1 MDLRQLHEE
10 LDAEL
15 PHLTWDQLKE
25 LAEFAKVTVDKV
37 RKKHVIVHLINEE
50 IDVVIEKEGKD
61 AARQY
66 IGDVLEVIK
75 RMKKENALEAEKS
88 LSEDKDELAKLKK
101 QYADLQLMFQCS
113 TKSLESEI
121 TRLSDQVKKKE
132 SRSASAILRDAEPQP
147 SRVPEVTIRRDFK
160 IWGQIGHFKEDG
172 PTDLYHKLVNIT
184 QDYRESPQNILF
196 RAIELKERLLI
207 ASRVAGREE
216 MYSVELI
223 QKKFLRSVST
233 GLISDHIKFQLK
245 FDLENQSITDEELI
259 ERMNDAAGIETE
271 RQQKQKKNACAK
283 VTKVNEL
290 QADVQALQR
299 LDRQVE
305 ATDNGHKLWDGAA
318 ARGKEQK
325 SQSSFSRQEAEL
337 FEQLKEEI
345 AEIKKS
351 IHESQP
357 SLLWLSIL

>member
-160 IWGQIGHFKEDG
+160 IWGQIG
-172 PTDLYHKLVNIT
+172 
-184 QDYRESPQNILF
+184 
-196 RAIELKERLLI
+196 
-207 ASRVAGREE
+207 
-216 MYSVELI
+216 
-223 QKKFLRSVST
+223 
-233 GLISDHIKFQLK
+233 
-245 FDLENQSITDEELI
+245 
-259 ERMNDAAGIETE
+259 IETE